1 MSVLSRLDD
10 CGLIAR
16 AAVADEEDE
25 RDSESLRPHKS
36 APLLSENDSAHR
48 AGLPNVHVTHTF
60 REWRNS
66 AGARLRRQTAGRTA
80 AKPAAVG

>member
-16 AAVADEEDE
+16 AAVDDEEDE

-36 APLLSENDSAHR
+36 APLLSEIDSAHR
-48 AGLPNVHVTHTF
+48 AGTTERAHHEHVP
-60 REWRNS
+60 RVANQ
-66 AGARLRRQTAGRTA
+66 L
-80 AKPAAVG
+80 